1 MKGNDANP
9 ITTVS
14 KLLICSFSIIRVM
27 VVEYKLGQQNVTG
40 TFNIDNFNQSA
51 NKTCPLRYFQSNLN
65 NNNNSN
71 QK

>member
-27 VVEYKLGQQNVTG
+27 VVEYKL
-40 TFNIDNFNQSA
+40 A
-51 NKTCPLRYFQSNLN
+51 NRMSPVPLISTILIKVPTKHALYVISNRI
-65 NNNNSN
+65 
-71 QK
+71 